1 MDKREELR
9 SVLNN
14 MIENTP
20 EAREAASQHFH
31 NFLASK
37 MRDISQKMT
46 QPEASAVVDE
56 TNEE

>member
-20 EAREAASQHFH
+20 EAREAASQQVKCEIY
-31 NFLASK
+31 L
-37 MRDISQKMT
+37 RR
-46 QPEASAVVDE
+46 
-56 TNEE
+56 